1 MKYATKFIAALAV
14 MASFSALAAE
24 AINASPDV
32 GDMAAAIELAGDGTM
47 SAAVI
52 IQTAADSFAS
62 IQQTGVNA
70 AVIVQ
75 STDGSRATIV
85 QTGSG
90 NAGIIM
96 QGQ

>member
-1 MKYATKFIAALAV
+1 MKHATKFIAALAV

-24 AINASPDV
+24 AIDTSAGV
-32 GDMAAAIELAGDGTM
+32 EDMAAAIELAGDGTT

-52 IQTAADSFAS
+52 IQTAGDSFAA
-62 IQQTGVNA
+62 IQQTGTNA

-75 STDGSRATIV
+75 STDGSRAAIV

-90 NAGIIM
+90 NTGIIM
-96 QGQ
+96 QGE